1 MDHLQDLF
9 SCCRD
14 LTSEK
19 TNDRKKAA
27 EKLRQLLSKAPVL
40 KSLDRNVDQ
49 KQTGRTVTWDNV
61 FKAVCAY
68 IDVETQ
74 ALQKAR
80 ESQSCTTQLNREKR
94 KQEISALFKLVVRV
108 ADKRGPRLKSS
119 TVLSHIIEIL
129 KNPYTCSAYG
139 LDYSNVL
146 LKNLLSTHKYWVDM
160 PSDTWHNLL
169 GIYCKLFLDGVNI
182 DRVILARVIRTLVS
196 GATRQ
201 CDVRPRRLHNFF
213 KEAFTRVRQEKI
225 IAVLEHLVYA
235 LNTFIHAVGPNSRVQ
250 VCGLG
255 EEIFLNMLYLWDN
268 RPSEMLKDGL
278 VEFFQAQIYSHH
290 PGGVKQNMAGAYA
303 VDCEKWMSH
312 MRKLYEVLYLEF
324 QQTGTRS
331 RLSGMTKEAVLK
343 PDFINLAVDV
353 CHQLFN
359 ETSQLIEVTQLG
371 SGDTQGG
378 SGLKKRRLESG
389 WAAVRDFI
397 TSAGHMHQVVPW
409 IQLTTRLLEKYP
421 ESLPKEEVIP
431 YLNCLAQLLAEC
443 KRNELIAYVLI
454 CVRAFAQNW
463 SRVDHSA
470 SNLFD
475 EESRSVWQK
484 IWSTVLRSV
493 SLNHAA
499 SDGYRLLTA
508 VLEKKLVV
516 PDKDVWSLF
525 ISGISVPT
533 LESVYFLAK
542 YLSLYSIPEK
552 YQPSLIG
559 RKTND
564 NSAYPLRCQ
573 LIDWLLPSRE
583 DEVENSNQSMV
594 KVDCNLYSHTLMSLT
609 LKDPSSLQFPVMGE
623 KGTCL
628 LHKMEAAFLQ
638 TALKCELP
646 VEEFLKNGKESIEN
660 TDSVH
665 IATILK
671 WIENCLS
678 RDCQYYC
685 DIAEVKMSD
694 IESMFIQASLLVK
707 FHYRLLQG
715 KILTPSMLS
724 SLNLTSLL
732 KPLLKKISLGMSE
745 MSKKEGCVPL
755 WPLLREM
762 QSLFR
767 WDDPEDEFCYVMAD
781 LCRGCTPTRLT
792 DLLFELAVDKTS
804 NRKASNTLSTA
815 HSRRRSRILDDMDD
829 MDLEYDEASGSKSKE
844 DQEMTLDF
852 DVDSQED
859 LVHSCKEESHPLLSD
874 SHLSESQHVCVEAV
888 RLLCLWCGFSRKSA
902 RSSIRLDVDLGFMKT
917 KIGDLI
923 DQANFDTNR
932 PLDIQLLKVIAEN
945 LTTPDHDVKDVDL
958 ENIVDGLKNMAKAH
972 RRDQEMCCVTIEL
985 LTAVVPHLA
994 DDLPSHIK
1002 KECRNIVLH
1011 LVEAFW
1017 QLQEKGDYTSEV
1029 RLAISKCIHSL
1040 VKIDPLCSW
1049 CQFPSGSSS
1058 GEESNST
1065 PSSRLLMYVSDPC
1078 HIVRVTAA
1086 AAISNLFV
1094 TGKGES
1100 RKGMP
1105 RDHQNAMFDRL
1116 YEMLTDSLEIQGNL
1130 TSERIE
1136 DEKTNRSASV
1146 LLALST
1152 VLCISPVCEKKAV
1165 FAMCQLIKETG
1176 LKIEFV
1182 KRVLDKVSAV
1192 LAYRSSKLLIESHLP
1207 YLIHQWY
1214 ALKYATGEFPYQLLC
1229 PSPIEFYRNYH
1240 LVLVPELVMSR
1251 DLTTVHTVAKEIG
1264 SGGQELLCQCIP
1276 RIVVYILPLFA
1287 ACTSVES
1294 ASQENVKKRTA
1305 HATACYDLLIQEI
1318 SQEVVENRIL
1328 MNLEDIVVNVLMCL
1342 YDHSG
1347 EKDVMSS
1354 DDIRSLDPEPNPP
1367 CYNAYITTSTLDYLT
1382 KSYSGSA
1389 KSLVEVLS
1397 KSPDSIQKVLL
1408 QLSMHLNVR
1417 HRMHEKRQCLLMY
1430 RLFVKLLLREFHN
1443 KLGGAWAFILRDII
1457 YRLLYL
1463 IKDMTD
1469 ESRIKTWEKMYRDN
1483 IIELTLDLLREV
1495 CSVAL
1500 SICSEELSKYLPQ
1513 LISNLIPVAERMG
1526 GEGER
1531 AKLLLQTLV
1540 LENAA
1545 ILKESISAL
1554 DPFPDKP
1561 LFESFRIVHQKLKY
1575 TKGPFSLQQEIDH
1588 FLKLGHQYSS
1598 SVEYRLEGLKF
1609 LNGQLSSRPQQLIQ
1623 LVQECEETMSNSLLC
1638 RLVCELV
1645 EMATSKNHSVAMAA
1659 AECLGAIGPVSLNT
1673 LSLPQRVSSS
1683 NLDLA
1688 LRAFEDSPNEQKYCR
1703 IFHCLNDCL
1712 VDESVEMVKC
1722 ASQVVKGMLATKTGA
1737 NFYSMYKTKLA
1748 DTEFL
1753 FHYLHPFRASKKK
1766 LPVKQR
1772 GTSNWEDFCAAVDKE
1787 AIWNPKHLDHHTWI
1801 KNLTAALIDSGAVQ
1815 DELLAELGP
1824 MCNIKT
1830 SLCELILPYLVHDIL
1845 VRGTDDH
1852 REILSRHIAGFFQD
1866 HCSQLP
1872 GRLSRCQSVLSD
1884 VSISMNKDSVRTLLT
1899 VVQYLRQQ
1907 NRPKEGHHQMTPWDD
1922 NFWLDVD
1929 YLHMAKAAQFCS
1941 AHFTAVLYAEIWCDV
1956 QREKAE
1962 HSKNQSQISQ
1972 SLSQSQSQETRIDSL
1987 SGSSSDK
1994 TGLNVQELL
2003 LEDYKWIGD
2012 PDGVYG
2018 CGAGRL
2024 ADPRSRVHTYEH
2036 ENQWDKAVITCDI
2049 MMKQTSGDLTTMLQ
2063 AIQNFGASHILET
2076 YMEGIHG
2083 SETHYLTP
2091 EVEEFRYEASW
2102 RIGQWNLET
2111 LNKLD
2116 TNCGFHQALYIAMK
2130 ASQDG
2135 HNTLSQSAIKQARL
2149 AAVKDLKEGSLESAR
2164 CIYPVLSKLS
2174 CTTVVSDL
2182 FKAIHSSEENTN
2194 DIRAHLCCISDNN
2207 FEFTSPPHFAA
2218 CSMLNL
2224 GWDKT
2229 KNNKV
2234 LHSLVEELQNFTKQA
2249 REAGRHQIAERCL
2262 QQLKGLHMVGELKV
2276 QLQSQMEEAR
2286 LCWARDEHNIAKHLI
2301 RQLIDRLHQL
2311 QSEDEVTAKFYPQ
2324 VLSIYGNWLAE
2335 THSENPNVILENYLE
2350 KTVRLLEDLH
2360 EDRGT
2365 AIDAYLSLARYADLQ
2380 YQNIVNY
2387 MNSSTYEAKQS
2398 LMSKAQKE
2406 LAKLKEIGA
2415 DPSKDRYLRTLE
2427 KQSEIDQAELKAML
2441 EDRTQF
2447 LLKAVE
2453 NYIKCLGCGDQHNLR
2468 IFRLTSLWF
2477 SNAGNEEVNQMIQDS
2492 LLGLQTYKWLPLMYQ
2507 LAARMDMKTTRDS
2520 SQLFLPTLNK
2530 IIEST
2535 AIDHPHHTLFCILA
2549 LANASRDTE
2558 MLQQGRSSKRTGRL
2572 SKSQSEPEQT
2582 EEGRVQAA
2590 KCMVENLMKNKKVG
2604 AIVVN
2609 MKQLCDAYIQLANW
2623 SVQEYKTETKPIP
2636 LPSTLFISKIK
2647 DLSNVTVPTANIKVN
2662 PSCDYSNINYI
2673 IKFMPTFKLAGG
2685 INLPKIIDCVGSD
2698 GRSRRQLVKGRDDL
2712 RQDAVMQQ
2720 VFEMVNNL
2728 LQKETETRKRRLK
2741 IRTYKVIPLSQR
2753 SGILEWCEG
2762 TQPFGEYLIGNPATG
2777 VTGAHPRYRPQDW
2790 SSMDCR
2796 KHMTGVH
2803 SSSME
2808 KKYRAYQEI
2817 CRHFQPVFRYFFM
2830 EKFSQPAIWF
2840 EHRLAYTRS
2849 VATNSIVGYILG
2861 LGDRHVQNILI
2872 DCNTAELIHID
2883 LGVAFEQGR
2892 ILPTPETVPF
2902 RLTRDIEDAMGVSG
2916 VEGVFRRCCEKTME
2930 VMRNNQEA
2938 LLTILEVLLYDPL
2951 YAWTISPAKA
2961 YALQQRRDRNED
2973 TVDLNGTVTNEIMD
2987 MESNSK
2993 SNSETQ
2999 ENVNKL
3005 AERVLLRLRQKLQGV
3020 EDSVQLSVSGQVNHL
3035 IQEAR
3040 NPKNL
3045 ARLFPGWQPY
3055 L

>member
-1 MDHLQDLF
+1 MASLDLLF
-9 SCCRD
+9 ACF
-14 LTSEK
+14 K
-19 TNDRKKAA
+19 TA

-40 KSLDRNVDQ
+40 KSLDRNADQ
-49 KQTGRTVTWDNV
+49 KQSGRSVTWDYV

-80 ESQSCTTQLNREKR
+80 ESQSSTTQLNREKK
-94 KQEISALFKLVVRV
+94 KQEISALFKFVVRV

-129 KNPYTCSAYG
+129 KDPYTCSAYG

-146 LKNLLSTHKYWVDM
+146 LKNLLTTHKYWVDI

-169 GIYCKLFLDGVNI
+169 GMYCKLFLDGVNI

-201 CDVRPRRLHNFF
+201 CDVRPRRLHSFF
-213 KEAFTRVRQEKI
+213 KEFFSRVRQEKI
-225 IAVLEHLVYA
+225 TAVVEHLVYA
-235 LNTFIHAVGPNSRVQ
+235 MNTFIHAVGPNSRVQ
-250 VCGLG
+250 VCSLG

-290 PGGVKQNMAGAYA
+290 PGGVKQNMVGAYA
-303 VDCEKWMSH
+303 VGWEKWMSH
-312 MRKLYEVLYLEF
+312 MKKLYEVLYHEF
-324 QQTGTRS
+324 QQTGNRS

-359 ETSQLIEVTQLG
+359 EASQLIEVTQIG

-378 SGLKKRRLESG
+378 SGLKKRRIESG

-397 TSAGHMHQVVPW
+397 TSAGHILKVTPW

-443 KRNELIAYVLI
+443 KRNELMAYVLR
-454 CVRAFAQNW
+454 CVQAFAQNW

-470 SNLFD
+470 SNIFD
-475 EESRSVWQK
+475 EESRSIWQK
-484 IWSTVLRSV
+484 IWLTVLRSV

-499 SDGYRLLTA
+499 SDGYRLLTS

-525 ISGISVPT
+525 IPGISVPT
-533 LESVYFLAK
+533 VESVYFLAK

-559 RKTND
+559 RKAND
-564 NSAYPLRCQ
+564 NSAHPLRCQ

-583 DEVENSNQSMV
+583 DEVENSNQSTI
-594 KVDCNLYSHTLMSLT
+594 KVDCNLYSHTLMTLT
-609 LKDPSSLQFPVMGE
+609 LKDPSSLQFPVTGE

-628 LHKMEAAFLQ
+628 LHKMETAFLQ
-638 TALKCELP
+638 TALKCDLP

-660 TDSVH
+660 TDSIH
-665 IATILK
+665 IATVLK
-671 WIENCLS
+671 RIENYLS

-685 DIAEVKMSD
+685 DIAEVKISD
-694 IESMFIQASLLVK
+694 IENMLIHASLLVK

-715 KILTPSMLS
+715 KILTPSTLS
-724 SLNLTSLL
+724 TLNIFSLL
-732 KPLLKKISLGMSE
+732 KTLLKKISLGMSE
-745 MSKKEGCVPL
+745 ISKKEGCVPL

-762 QSLFR
+762 QSLFK
-767 WDDPEDEFCYVMAD
+767 WDDTEDEFCYVMAD
-781 LCRGCTPTRLT
+781 LCRACTPARLT
-792 DLLFELAVDKTS
+792 DLLFELAVDQTSKT
-804 NRKASNTLSTA
+804 KASNSISTA
-815 HSRRRSRILDDMDD
+815 HSGRSSRILDDIDD
-829 MDLEYDEASGSKSKE
+829 MDLEFDEASSGNSKE

-852 DVDSQED
+852 DDGAVDSQED
-859 LVHSCKEESHPLLSD
+859 QLQSCKEESHPLLSD
-874 SHLSESQHVCVEAV
+874 SLLSERQQVCVEAV
-888 RLLCLWCGFSRKSA
+888 RLLCLWCGFTRKRSA
-902 RSSIRLDVDLGFMKT
+902 IKPDVDFGFIKT
-917 KIGDLI
+917 KIEAVI
-923 DQANFDTNR
+923 DQDNFDTNR
-932 PLDIQLLKVIAEN
+932 ALDIQLLKVIAEN
-945 LTTPDHDVKDVDL
+945 LTTPDHDVTDVDL
-958 ENIVDGLKNMAKAH
+958 ENIVDGLKNVAKAH

-985 LTAVVPHLA
+985 LTALVPHLA
-994 DDLPSHIK
+994 DKDDLPSHVR

-1029 RLAISKCIHSL
+1029 RLAISKCVHSL
-1040 VKIDPLCSW
+1040 IKIDPLCSW

-1058 GEESNST
+1058 GEDSNSS
-1065 PSSRLLMYVSDPC
+1065 PSGRLLMCIGDPC
-1078 HIVRVTAA
+1078 HMVRVSSAA
-1086 AAISNLFV
+1086 SIANLFV
-1094 TGKGES
+1094 TGKGEN
-1100 RKGMP
+1100 RKGLP

-1136 DEKTNRSASV
+1136 DEKTNRTASV
-1146 LLALST
+1146 LLVLST
-1152 VLCISPVCEKKAV
+1152 VICISPVCEKKAV

-1176 LKIEFV
+1176 LKIDV
-1182 KRVLDKVSAV
+1182 VMRVLDKVSAV
-1192 LAYRSSKLLIESHLP
+1192 LVYRSSVFLIESHLP
-1207 YLIHQWY
+1207 YLLHQWY
-1214 ALKYATGEFPYQLLC
+1214 ALKYVTGEFPYQLLC
-1229 PSPIEFYRNYH
+1229 PSPIEFYRKYH
-1240 LVLVPELVMSR
+1240 SVLVPELVMSK
-1251 DLTTVHTVAKEIG
+1251 DLTTVHTIAKEIG
-1264 SGGQELLCQCIP
+1264 SDGQELLCQCIP

-1287 ACTSVES
+1287 ASTSVES

-1305 HATACYDLLIQEI
+1305 HATACYDLLTREI
-1318 SQEVVENRIL
+1318 SQEAIENGIL

-1342 YDHSG
+1342 YDHS
-1347 EKDVMSS
+1347 EEEDVMSS
-1354 DDIRSLDPEPNPP
+1354 GDIRSLDPEPNPP

-1397 KSPDSIQKVLL
+1397 KSSDSIQKVLL
-1408 QLSMHLNVR
+1408 QLSTHLDVR

-1463 IKDMTD
+1463 IRDMTD
-1469 ESRIKTWEKMYRDN
+1469 QSRNNTWERMYRDN

-1500 SICSEELSKYLPQ
+1500 NICSEELSKYLPQ
-1513 LISNLIPVAERMG
+1513 LISNLIPLAERTG
-1526 GEGER
+1526 GEQ

-1540 LENAA
+1540 VENAS

-1561 LFESFRIVHQKLKY
+1561 LFESFRNVHQKLKY

-1598 SVEYRLEGLKF
+1598 SVEYRLEGLTF
-1609 LNGQLSSRPQQLIQ
+1609 LNEQLSTRPQQLVQ
-1623 LVQECEETMSNSLLC
+1623 LVQECEETMSKSLLC

-1645 EMATSKNHSVAMAA
+1645 EMARSKNHSVAMAA
-1659 AECLGAIGPVSLNT
+1659 AECLGAIGPVNLNT

-1688 LRAFEDSPNEQKYCR
+1688 LRAFEDLPNEQNYCR

-1712 VDESVEMVKC
+1712 VDESVETVKC
-1722 ASQVVKGMLATKTGA
+1722 ASLVVKGMLATKTGT
-1737 NFYSMYKTKLA
+1737 NFFSMYKTKLA

-1753 FHYLHPFRASKKK
+1753 FHYLHPFRATKKK
-1766 LPVKQR
+1766 LPAKQR
-1772 GTSNWEDFCAAVDKE
+1772 GTSNWAEFCAAVDKE
-1787 AIWNPKHLDHHTWI
+1787 AIWNPKHMDHQCWI
-1801 KNLTAALIDSGAVQ
+1801 RSLTTALIDSGAVQ

-1824 MCNIKT
+1824 ICNIKT

-1845 VRGTDDH
+1845 VRGSNDH
-1852 REILSRHIAGFFQD
+1852 REVLSRHIAGFFHD
-1866 HCSQLP
+1866 HCSHLP
-1872 GRLSRCQSVLSD
+1872 GRFSRCQSVLSD
-1884 VSISMNKDSVRTLLT
+1884 VSISLNKDSVRTMLG

-1907 NRPKEGHHQMTPWDD
+1907 NRPKEGHHQMTPWDN

-1929 YLHMAKAAQFCS
+1929 YLQMAKAAQFCS
-1941 AHFTAVLYAEIWCDV
+1941 AHFTAVLYAEIWYRV
-1956 QREKAE
+1956 QREKDD
-1962 HSKNQSQISQ
+1962 HSESQSQISQ

-1987 SGSSSDK
+1987 SGASSDR
-1994 TGLNVQELL
+1994 TGINVQDLL
-2003 LEDYKWIGD
+2003 LEAYKWIGD

-2024 ADPRSRVHTYEH
+2024 ADSRSRVHTYEH

-2049 MMKQTSGDLTTMLQ
+2049 MMKQMPGDQTTMLQ
-2063 AIQNFGASHILET
+2063 TIQNFGASHILET

-2083 SETHYLTP
+2083 SETRYLSP
-2091 EVEEFRYEASW
+2091 EFDEFRYEASW

-2111 LNKLD
+2111 PNKLE
-2116 TNCGFHQALYIAMK
+2116 TNCGFHQALYTAMK
-2130 ASQDG
+2130 ASDDG
-2135 HNTLSQSAIKQARL
+2135 YSTFSQSAIKQARL

-2164 CIYPVLSKLS
+2164 CIYPVLSKLR
-2174 CTTVVSDL
+2174 CTTVVSTL
-2182 FKAIHSSEENTN
+2182 FKAIDSSEENTT
-2194 DIRAHLCCISDNN
+2194 DIIAHLCCISDNN

-2224 GWDKT
+2224 GWNKT
-2229 KNNKV
+2229 KNITL
-2234 LHSLVEELQNFTKQA
+2234 LHSLVEEMQNFTKQA

-2262 QQLKGLHMVGELKV
+2262 QQLNGLDMVGEMKL
-2276 QLQSQMEEAR
+2276 QLQSQIEEAR
-2286 LCWARDEHNIAKHLI
+2286 LYWARDEHNIAKHLI
-2301 RQLIDRLHQL
+2301 RQLIDRLHKL
-2311 QSEDEVTAKFYPQ
+2311 QSENEVAAKFYPQ

-2335 THSENPNVILENYLE
+2335 THSENPNVILENYFE
-2350 KTVRLLEDLH
+2350 KTVMLLEELN
-2360 EDRGT
+2360 EDKGT
-2365 AIDAYLSLARYADLQ
+2365 AIDAYLSLARYADSQ

-2387 MNSSTYEAKQS
+2387 MNSSTNEAKQS

-2406 LAKLKEIGA
+2406 LAKLKQIVA

-2447 LLKAVE
+2447 LLKAVK

-2477 SNAGNEEVNQMIQDS
+2477 SNAGNEEVNKMIQDS

-2507 LAARMDMKTTRDS
+2507 LAARMDIKSPRDS

-2535 AIDHPHHTLFCILA
+2535 AIDHPHHTLFCIMA

-2558 MLQQGRSSKRTGRL
+2558 ILQQGRSSKRTGRL

-2590 KCMVENLMKNKKVG
+2590 KNMVENLVKNKKVG
-2604 AIVVN
+2604 MIVGS

-2623 SVQEYKTETKPIP
+2623 SVQEYKTETKPVP
-2636 LPSTLFISKIK
+2636 LPSTLSISKIK
-2647 DLSNVTVPTANIKVN
+2647 DLANVTVPTANIKVN
-2662 PSCDYSNINYI
+2662 PSCDYSTINYI
-2673 IKFMPTFKLAGG
+2673 VKFMPTFKLAGG

-2753 SGILEWCEG
+2753 SGVLEWCEG

-2777 VTGAHPRYRPQDW
+2777 VIGAHPRYRPRDW

-2803 SSSME
+2803 SSNME
-2808 KKYRAYQEI
+2808 KKYQAYQEI

-2840 EHRLAYTRS
+2840 ERRLAYTRS

-2961 YALQQRRDRNED
+2961 FALQQRRDRNED
-2973 TVDLNGTVTNEIMD
+2973 TVDLNGTVTGEIID
-2987 MESNSK
+2987 MESNGK
-2993 SNSETQ
+2993 STTETQ

-3020 EDSVQLSVSGQVNHL
+3020 EDSIQLSVAGQVNHL